1 LLRRRASKTRGGAHT
16 LALLWYSL
24 RACPVR
30 LHLAPG
36 LEPCGVRIS
45 VNAAAALC
53 ANIATGE
60 LDAEANAT
68 RYHLLAAEAN
78 ACCGWVKGCSRQLQ
92 RGSKL
97 MGVFMVPQ

>member
-1 LLRRRASKTRGGAHT
+1 M
-16 LALLWYSL
+16 ALLWYSL

-53 ANIATGE
+53 ANMERRT
-60 LDAEANAT
+60 DAEANAT
-68 RYHLLAAEAN
+68 RYHLLAAQGTRCWHVRRLWN
-78 ACCGWVKGCSRQLQ
+78 AFQPCHCNEEVQTEMGE
-92 RGSKL
+92 L
-97 MGVFMVPQ
+97 MY